1 MKFEVCA
8 LLATLAQVV
17 NAVDEAWCNNEAD
30 DMKFLGS
37 TKFKQTKKIDKIKI
51 ESFWAFAE
59 PNMKYKF
66 FIMDDNEPD
75 CLGTTERVVTQEFET
90 NFMGFG
96 GLTTKERWTLNGP
109 GSIVGKYLA
118 LTTPDGKTDACCR
131 IMTDE
136 LDNWED
142 DEEEEEVEEVV
153 DEDEI
158 IIPDESELPPL
169 PDEKIIPDL
178 DEGDEV
184 NHVEKEDRWTYYDS
198 DSDTD
203 ADEDHEEE

>member
-1 MKFEVCA
+1 
-8 LLATLAQVV
+8 
-17 NAVDEAWCNNEAD
+17 
-30 DMKFLGS
+30 
-37 TKFKQTKKIDKIKI
+37 
-51 ESFWAFAE
+51 
-59 PNMKYKF
+59 
-66 FIMDDNEPD
+66 
-75 CLGTTERVVTQEFET
+75 
-90 NFMGFG
+90 MGFG

-109 GSIVGKYLA
+109 DSIVGKYLA

-169 PDEKIIPDL
+169 PDE
-178 DEGDEV
+178 
-184 NHVEKEDRWTYYDS
+184 
-198 DSDTD
+198 
-203 ADEDHEEE
+203 